1 MFEQKFAEFLKR
13 QVKEAEGR
21 RLEMLKRDLT
31 GTKILLERVLF
42 PVFGT
47 LDDLVL
53 EYEMVNFSGIK
64 IFGDV
69 FHAKYRIVFEEEHFI
84 THAERVTR
92 ERFTFER
99 VRARV
104 AAARGFIYFPY
115 SRDELLEKPEFCRS
129 NLYELLGRIG
139 NAADS
144 AFLEL
149 PVYEREVLRLALLLS
164 RPFRPTDVSGWLMVN
179 NVTGRKVIRELES
192 KDLVT
197 PVGGGEKR
205 CYAFKL
211 TEKAVSLLLGGR

>member
-69 FHAKYRIVFEEEHFI
+69 FHAKYRGVVKKSAVRKHP
-84 THAERVTR
+84 HAEPHSY
-92 ERFTFER
+92 
-99 VRARV
+99 
-104 AAARGFIYFPY
+104 AA
-115 SRDELLEKPEFCRS
+115 
-129 NLYELLGRIG
+129 
-139 NAADS
+139 
-144 AFLEL
+144 
-149 PVYEREVLRLALLLS
+149 
-164 RPFRPTDVSGWLMVN
+164 
-179 NVTGRKVIRELES
+179 
-192 KDLVT
+192 
-197 PVGGGEKR
+197 
-205 CYAFKL
+205 
-211 TEKAVSLLLGGR
+211 